1 MTKSYA
7 ETTFNVPL
15 TGQQISEISFYLS
28 YWEVQNPHCFDPND
42 KDYIQDFVDDFENLQ
57 GSLKLP
63 MKKYERNFK

>member
-1 MTKSYA
+1 MTQSYA

-15 TGQQISEISFYLS
+15 TGQQISEIYFYLS
-28 YWEVQNPHCFDPND
+28 YWEVQNPNCFDPND
-42 KDYIQDFVDDFENLQ
+42 KNYIQEFVDDFEKLQ

>member
-1 MTKSYA
+1 MTQSYA

-15 TGQQISEISFYLS
+15 TGQQISEINFYLS
-28 YWEVQNPHCFDPND
+28 YWEVQNPHCFDLND
-42 KDYIQDFVDDFENLQ
+42 KDYIQEFVDDFENLQ